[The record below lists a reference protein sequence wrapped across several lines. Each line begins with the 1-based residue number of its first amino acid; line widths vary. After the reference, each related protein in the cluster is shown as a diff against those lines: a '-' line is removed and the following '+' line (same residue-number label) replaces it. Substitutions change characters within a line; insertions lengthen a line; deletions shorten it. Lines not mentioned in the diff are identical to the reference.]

1 MTSATLID
9 TYVDVPAPGPAGDDD
24 HPSAVSPTTS
34 THPPRL
40 KAIIV
45 RLTLS
50 LLVACVIP
58 AVLFYV
64 TLVTLNVWAALVAAL
79 TWTYSAIAW
88 RMATKRRMSGLLIL
102 TVGVMTLRTVV
113 ALASG
118 DTFLYFLQP
127 IITDALLG
135 SLFFIS
141 LASARPL
148 VARLASDFY
157 PMNRDLAQRPRI
169 QRLFWRLT
177 LMWALLCVGKAL
189 GTLWLLQSQSLE
201 TFVLFK
207 SVSILLLNALAV
219 TATVWAAFMVARK
232 EGLLAATA

>member
-9 TYVDVPAPGPAGDDD
+9 APAHRPPLASSPDQSSPAA
-24 HPSAVSPTTS
+24 HPPSASS
-34 THPPRL
+34 HPPRL
-40 KAIIV
+40 KTIIGRV
-45 RLTLS
+45 SLS

-79 TWTYSAIAW
+79 AWTYSAIGW
-88 RMATKRRMSGLLIL
+88 RMATRRRMSGLLFL
-102 TVGVMTLRTVV
+102 TVGVMTIRTAV
-113 ALASG
+113 AVGSG

-127 IITDALLG
+127 IITDAFVS

-157 PMNRDLAQRPRI
+157 PMDRDLAQRPRI

-177 LMWALLCVGKAL
+177 LMWALLCLGKAAM
-189 GTLWLLQSQSLE
+189 TLWLLQSQSLE

-207 SVSILLLNALAV
+207 SVSILSLNALAV
-219 TATVWAAFMVARK
+219 ATTICAAVLVARK
-232 EGLLAATA
+232 EGLLPARA